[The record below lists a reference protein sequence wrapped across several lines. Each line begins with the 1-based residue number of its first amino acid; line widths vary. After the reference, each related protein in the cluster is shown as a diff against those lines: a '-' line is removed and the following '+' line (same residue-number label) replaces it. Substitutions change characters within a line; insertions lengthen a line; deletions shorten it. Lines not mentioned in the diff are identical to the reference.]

1 MEEHMGTTELFVE
14 LIVIGIGA
22 FIWIVVA
29 TFSVFGYRWVPLDQ
43 LFSVSALIPFLS
55 IIYIVGIV
63 TDRIA
68 DVLFEAIWV
77 SRIQRKH
84 YSSSDIA
91 REDRR
96 LIYSKSEYLANL
108 IEYGRSRL
116 RICRGWAFN
125 AVLII
130 IASNFFILTQVSDDN
145 LKTKLFV
152 WVNLL
157 VGFIAYF
164 SWYSWYQLSDTQY
177 RRVKGDAEFIRQSDS
192 TKKRRT
198 K

>member
-1 MEEHMGTTELFVE
+1 MGTTELFVE

-22 FIWIVVA
+22 VIWIVLG
-29 TFSVFGYRWVPLDQ
+29 TFSIFGYTWIPNEE
-43 LFSVSALIPFLS
+43 LFSVSTLIPFLS
-55 IIYIVGIV
+55 LVYIVGIV

-77 SRIQRKH
+77 PKLQKKY
-84 YSSSDIA
+84 YSSSALA
-91 REDRR
+91 RDDRR
-96 LIYSKSEYLANL
+96 LIYSSNEFLANL

-125 AVLII
+125 GVLIM
-130 IASNFFILTQVSDDN
+130 IAANFFIATQVSGRDLQN
-145 LKTKLFV
+145 KLFI

-157 VGFIAYF
+157 VGFVAYF
-164 SWYSWYQLSDTQY
+164 SWYSWYRLQDTQY
-177 RRVKGDAEFIRQSDS
+177 RRLKDDAAFIREQEKPA
-192 TKKRRT
+192 KKRS

>member
-1 MEEHMGTTELFVE
+1 MGTTDLFVE

-22 FIWIVVA
+22 FIWIVLA
-29 TFSVFGYRWVPLDQ
+29 TFSIFGYKWVPLDQ
-43 LFSVSALIPFLS
+43 LFSVSAIIPFLS
-55 IIYIVGIV
+55 IVYIVGIV

-68 DVLFEAIWV
+68 DVLFDAIWG
-77 SRIQRKH
+77 SRILSKH
-84 YSSSDIA
+84 YADLNLA
-91 REDRR
+91 RQDRR
-96 LIYSKSEYLANL
+96 LIYSKDEYLANL

-125 AVLII
+125 ALLII
-130 IASNFFILTQVSDDN
+130 IASNFFISTQISDDY

-157 VGFIAYF
+157 IGFIAFF
-164 SWYSWYQLSDTQY
+164 SWYSWYQLSGTQY
-177 RRVKGDAEFIRQSDS
+177 RRVKGDADFIRQSES

>member
-1 MEEHMGTTELFVE
+1 MGTTELFVE

-22 FIWIVVA
+22 VIWIVLG
-29 TFSVFGYRWVPLDQ
+29 TFSIFGYTWIPNEE
-43 LFSVSALIPFLS
+43 LFSVSTLISFLS
-55 IIYIVGIV
+55 LVYIVGIV

-77 SRIQRKH
+77 PKLQKKY
-84 YSSSDIA
+84 YSSSALA
-91 REDRR
+91 RDDRR
-96 LIYSKSEYLANL
+96 LIYSSNEFLANL

-125 AVLII
+125 GVLIM
-130 IASNFFILTQVSDDN
+130 IAANFFIATQVSGRDLQN
-145 LKTKLFV
+145 KLFI

-157 VGFIAYF
+157 VGFVAYF
-164 SWYSWYQLSDTQY
+164 SWYSWYRLQDTQY
-177 RRVKGDAEFIRQSDS
+177 RRLKDDAAFIREQEKPA
-192 TKKRRT
+192 KKRS

>member
-1 MEEHMGTTELFVE
+1 MGTTELFVE

-22 FIWIVVA
+22 FIWIVLG
-29 TFSVFGYRWVPLDQ
+29 TLSIFGYTWVPREE
-43 LFSVSALIPFLS
+43 LFSVSSLIPFLS
-55 IIYIVGIV
+55 LIYIVGIV

-77 SRIQRKH
+77 PKMQKK
-84 YSSSDIA
+84 YYLSSAAA
-91 REDRR
+91 RDDRR
-96 LIYSKSEYLANL
+96 LIYSSNEFLANL

-125 AVLII
+125 AVLIML
-130 IASNFFILTQVSDDN
+130 AANFFIATQVAGRDLQN
-145 LKTKLFV
+145 KLFI

-157 VGFIAYF
+157 VGFVAYF
-164 SWYSWYQLSDTQY
+164 SWYAWCQLQDTQY
-177 RRVKGDAEFIRQSDS
+177 RRLKDDAAFIRKGGKSS
-192 TKKRRT
+192 KKRP